1 MSGGAMSSGYLASR
15 AIALCAVMVEDAL
28 TAAMSAGSGAGP
40 AGAAEAG
47 REGGLASAASG
58 GGAWLGL
65 RY

>member
-1 MSGGAMSSGYLASR
+1 MASS

-58 GGAWLGL
+58 GGACLGL